1 MQEKSAIPCS
11 NMRYCKDPIMPVS
24 LIVPTYNQAAYLR
37 PCLDSIWFQDYPEI
51 EIILVNDGS
60 TDQTLDIIGAFVSDI
75 GLAKVSYASFYD
87 SGKNEIERAYY
98 DRYPEKGRQIR
109 IIHHEKNQGLAGA
122 LNTGFKACKNDFC
135 TYVPSDNICLP
146 TMVSDLVKPLLE
158 GYDFSYA
165 DMLIM
170 DDAMNIQR
178 KFELPDY
185 SFERCFGD
193 WYLCGVA
200 KMYRRQLHEQSG
212 YYDERYLAHD
222 HELFQRFAM
231 AGASFIHVA
240 KPLMY
245 VRAHDGDR
253 EVEIHSKTN
262 WSRLLEE
269 SKKFVLEARAYLE
282 TQKDTQ

>member
-1 MQEKSAIPCS
+1 MF
-11 NMRYCKDPIMPVS
+11 VS
-24 LIVPTYNQAAYLR
+24 LIVPTYNQAIYLR
-37 PCLDSIWFQDYPEI
+37 PCLDSIWFQDYPKI

-60 TDQTLDIIGAFVSDI
+60 TDATGDVIDAFVRDI
-75 GLAKVSYASFYD
+75 GSAKVSYASFYHSD
-87 SGKNEIERAYY
+87 ENQIKRVYH
-98 DRYPEKGRQIR
+98 DRYPEKGRRIR
-109 IIHHEKNQGLAGA
+109 IIQHEKNQGLAGA
-122 LNTGFKACKNDFC
+122 LNTGFKVCNEKFC

-146 TMVSDLVKPLLE
+146 TMVSDLTKPLLQ

-200 KMYRRQLHEQSG
+200 KMYRRQLHDQFG

-222 HELFQRFAM
+222 HDLFQRFAM
-231 AGASFIHVA
+231 GGAQFIHVA

-262 WSRLLEE
+262 WNRLLEE
-269 SKKFVLEARAYLE
+269 SKKFVLEARAYLKTKKE
-282 TQKDTQ
+282 IK